1 MQDENLLQIRD
12 LSVSFSSNDVQTTAL
27 NGVSFGVKKGEVL
40 AIVGESGSGKTVT
53 SLATMRLLPD
63 SARIDSGQMLFSDRG
78 KTVDL
83 LQLNEKEMTA
93 IRGSRISMVFQEP
106 MTSLNPLMTCGAQ
119 VAEALLH
126 HEDISAGKARI
137 RTIKLF
143 ERVRLPDPEN
153 IFIRYPHELSGGQK
167 QRVMIAMAISCEPS
181 LLIAD
186 EPTTALDVVVQKSI
200 IELLGDLQRQ
210 MGMSII
216 YITHDLGLVREIA
229 DRILV
234 MFRGDM
240 VELNT
245 TEIIFN
251 HPSKKYTRALLDC
264 RPKPSNKGKRLPM
277 VSDFL
282 PDEGNEISLSHDLK
296 RPAEVKDP
304 GQADSGVFISVK
316 DLTVRFPVKKNF
328 FGKVLREYAAV
339 DNVSFEIKK
348 GETLG
353 LVGESGCG
361 KTTLGR
367 ALLRLVEPNGG
378 SIMMNG
384 TNLLQEPAARMRSL
398 RKDIQIVF
406 QDPYGSLNPRM
417 TVGEAIREPMGVHHI
432 ESNNRQRRERAVS
445 LLERVGLKSE
455 HYHRYPH
462 EFSGGQRQRICIARA
477 LSLNPAFLVCDES
490 VSALDVSVQAQVLN
504 LLSDLKREFG
514 FTAVFISH
522 DLSVVYY
529 ISDRIMVM
537 QHGRIVETG
546 SAEQVYFHPRETYTQ
561 QLIAAIP
568 GYDQ

>member
-1 MQDENLLQIRD
+1 MLLQIRD

-27 NGVSFGVKKGEVL
+27 NGVSFGVKKGEVF

-83 LQLNEKEMTA
+83 LQLNEKEVTA

-126 HEDISAGKARI
+126 HEDISAGEAHAR
-137 RTIKLF
+137 TVKLF
-143 ERVRLPDPEN
+143 ESVRLPDPEN

-167 QRVMIAMAISCEPS
+167 QRVMIAMAISCKPS

-234 MFRGDM
+234 MFRGDI

-245 TEIIFN
+245 TGNIFN
-251 HPSKKYTRALLDC
+251 YPSKKYTRALLDC

-282 PDEGNEISLSHDLK
+282 PDEGNEVSLSHDLNH
-296 RPAEVKDP
+296 PAEVKDP
-304 GQADSGVFISVK
+304 SQTDSGVFISVR

-378 SIMMNG
+378 SILMNG
-384 TNLLQEPAARMRSL
+384 ANLLQEPAAKMRSL

-417 TVGEAIREPMGVHHI
+417 TVGEAIREPMAVHQI
-432 ESNNRQRRERAVS
+432 ESNNRQRKERTVS

-514 FTAVFISH
+514 FTAIFISH

-546 SAEQVYFHPRETYTQ
+546 SAEQVYFRPRETYTQ